1 MGSSARPRAWLLA
14 TAIALLLALDS
25 CRRDPGD
32 VLLITVDALRPD
44 HLGLYGYHRP
54 TSRNLDRRLADAAV
68 FLRAYSAAAQTATG
82 VPSLLSGRLPQE
94 HGVRIIWQLLPEDT
108 ALIPDL
114 LPPRYQTAAFVSN
127 MVLTNEAMGLGERF
141 DHYDDFVDERESER
155 VVFERNARRT
165 IDAAVRW
172 LEEEWDRS
180 RPLFLWVHLI
190 DPHGP
195 YAPPAEWSPLFHL
208 RSQEALQQW
217 LSEPDSPPELARV
230 AAYMRLPGV
239 TDGPA
244 YVDRYDDEIAFA
256 DHHLERLLRAYSDL
270 ADQDKALIVLSADHG
285 ESMMEHDRWFSHGH
299 HVYEEIVRVPL
310 VVRGPGVRPGARD
323 HLVSTIDIAPTIF
336 RFAGATVP
344 EDLRGIDLRDRRSAA
359 DRSVFF
365 EASTARSQWRGELRG
380 HRKWIVRLAKGSGK
394 IEETWFFDLA
404 QDPRELYPRPWS
416 AAAGPPPLLLDLCSA
431 DPAPGG
437 LPEQY
442 RAGMRLSAPKIA
454 DRADARALEALR
466 SLGYVD

>member
-1 MGSSARPRAWLLA
+1 MGSSIPRAWLWA
-14 TAIALLLALDS
+14 AAIALLLAS
-25 CRRDPGD
+25 GACRRGD

-44 HLGLYGYHRP
+44 HLGLYGYPRP

-68 FLRAYSAAAQTATG
+68 FLRAYSAAGQTAPS

-94 HGVRIIWQLLPEDT
+94 HGVRMIWQLLPDRS

-127 MVLTNEAMGLGERF
+127 MVLTDEAMGLGGHF
-141 DHYDDFVDERESER
+141 DHYDDFVDEKESAR

-165 IDAAVRW
+165 VDAAIRW
-172 LEEEWDRS
+172 LREGWDRS
-180 RPLFLWVHLI
+180 RPLFLWIHLI

-195 YAPPAEWSPLFHL
+195 YQTPPEWSPLFT
-208 RSQEALQQW
+208 RPSQEPAEPRP
-217 LSEPDSPPELARV
+217 SEPGSPGGLARV

-239 TDGPA
+239 TDGLG

-256 DHHLERLLRAYSDL
+256 DHHLERLFRAYSDL
-270 ADQDKALIVLSADHG
+270 ADLDQALIVVSADHG

-299 HVYEEIVRVPL
+299 HVYEEVVRVPL
-310 VVRGPGVRPGARD
+310 IVRGPGVRPGPRD
-323 HLVSTIDIAPTIF
+323 QPVSAIDVAPTIL

-344 EDLRGIDLRDRRSAA
+344 EDLQGIDLRDSGSADP
-359 DRSVFF
+359 DRSIFF

-380 HRKWIVRLAKGSGK
+380 LRKWIVRLAKGSGEV
-394 IEETWFFDLA
+394 EESWFFDLA
-404 QDPRELYPRPWS
+404 QDPRELHPRPWS
-416 AAAGPPPLLLDLCSA
+416 AAGGAPPHLLDLCGA
-431 DPAPGG
+431 DPDPGG

-442 RAGMRLSAPKIA
+442 LKGVRLSAPKVA